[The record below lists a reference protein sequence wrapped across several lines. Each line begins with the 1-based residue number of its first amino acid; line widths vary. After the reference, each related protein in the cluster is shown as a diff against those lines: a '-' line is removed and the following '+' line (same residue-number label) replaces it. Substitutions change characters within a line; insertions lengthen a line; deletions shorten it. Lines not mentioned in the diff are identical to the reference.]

1 MSFHFRLAR
10 IAVLVS
16 LSAGVHPWVHAA
28 AGRIQ
33 YAAGDVE
40 RSHGTAR
47 ESIVKGVAVEVGDAI
62 ITGLTGRA
70 QILFSDGGLISLYP
84 ESRFNIQDYGNASAG
99 ESDRFQVQLYRGLM
113 RVITGLIGKR
123 APARYKVATP
133 VATIGIRGS
142 AFLVQASDAEV
153 LVSCEEDA
161 IEVCT
166 SVGCVELKRGE
177 SARVTTDSELPL
189 RTHVRANMPPLPV
202 MYPALVTPQDTG
214 TAPVPSPTPTPSP
227 TPSPTPAPAPAPAP
241 TPTGTPTPAPE
252 PTTPGA
258 PSPAPVSPSPSPSPT
273 GAPPPN
279 RTPAPATGGTT
290 NPTAPAPA
298 PAPTTV
304 TTPIVTIRPP
314 INIIIRPITPPP
326 PPPPPAIK

>member
-10 IAVLVS
+10 VAVLVS
-16 LSAGVHPWVHAA
+16 LSAGVHPWVHAT

-40 RSHGTAR
+40 RSHGTVR
-47 ESIVKGVAVEVGDAI
+47 ESVVKGVTVDVGDAI

-123 APARYKVATP
+123 APTRYKVATP

-142 AFLVQASDAEV
+142 AFLVQASDTEV
-153 LVSCEEDA
+153 RVSCEEDA

-177 SARVTTDSELPL
+177 SARVTSETELPL
-189 RTHVRANMPPLPV
+189 RTHVRANMPSLPV
-202 MYPALVTPQDTG
+202 MYPALVNPQETRA
-214 TAPVPSPTPTPSP
+214 APAPATEPPAPAAPAPTPSPTPTQP
-227 TPSPTPAPAPAPAP
+227 PSPTPAPAPAP
-241 TPTGTPTPAPE
+241 TDTPTPAPA
-252 PTTPGA
+252 PGA
-258 PSPAPVSPSPSPSPT
+258 TPVSPSPT
-273 GAPPPN
+273 GAAPPPTRN
-279 RTPAPATGGTT
+279 PNPTTGGTT
-290 NPTAPAPA
+290 SPTAPAPA
-298 PAPTTV
+298 PAP
-304 TTPIVTIRPP
+304 IFTIRPP
-314 INIIIRPITPPP
+314 VSIIIHPITPPP
-326 PPPPPAIK
+326 PPPPPAIR